1 MSKILLAFENP
12 AYRWMWLA
20 SLTNAFSFMPLV
32 MALGWLLLE
41 ITNSPFIVGLA
52 IGLGGIASM
61 IFSPFAGVLVDRLN
75 RRTVMISSQLLM
87 GLPIFIVG
95 ILVVF
100 ESIEVWQLILASIL
114 SGIARAFS
122 NTARSTLTF
131 DIVGR
136 KTIMNAMAGQ
146 FISFQIAGIIGPLS
160 AGYIMQAYG
169 PGHLLLVIS
178 LSLFISAICV
188 LPIPNLKTKS
198 TPTGSIWRNFKA
210 GLEFVLHDNPIRT
223 VMIVLL
229 FTEGLGF
236 ACWSMFPVVARDV
249 LHAGPVVLG
258 FLSTFRSLGGIIGA
272 ITVSASGDIK
282 PKGWVL
288 IGADIIFGM
297 FLIFFA
303 FSSNLVMSL
312 ALIMIVGAFGTTV
325 STISSTLAQTMAPEE
340 MRGRVMGLHGFITS
354 SFGLGSLV
362 IGTLANFLGVSWAI
376 AIGGASVSSNAI
388 RSIPKA
394 KIIGERSSSR

>member
-1 MSKILLAFENP
+1 MQLKLHNEGWVYFVISCLITIIIIPFFKIL
-12 AYRWMWLA
+12 
-20 SLTNAFSFMPLV
+20 
-32 MALGWLLLE
+32 
-41 ITNSPFIVGLA
+41 
-52 IGLGGIASM
+52 GI
-61 IFSPFAGVLVDRLN
+61 FL
-75 RRTVMISSQLLM
+75 
-87 GLPIFIVG
+87 
-95 ILVVF
+95 
-100 ESIEVWQLILASIL
+100 LILSVYIFYFFRDPKRAICIDDVVVSPADGLVTFVGAAKKPLEDNSDKINYTKISIFL
-114 SGIARAFS
+114 SIFDVHVNRMPVDAKIISINYIPGKFINATLNKSS
-122 NTARSTLTF
+122 NENERNIISMETKYKNTLV
-131 DIVGR
+131 IV
-136 KTIMNAMAGQ
+136 
-146 FISFQIAGIIGPLS
+146 QIAGIIGPLA

-178 LSLFISAICV
+178 VSLFISAICV
-188 LPIPNLKTKS
+188 LPIPNLSTKS

-272 ITVSASGDIK
+272 ITVSAYGDIK
-282 PKGWVL
+282 SKGWVL
-288 IGADIIFGM
+288 IGADIIFGV

-362 IGTLANFLGVSWAI
+362 MGTLANFLGVSWAI

-394 KIIGERSSSR
+394 GVIGERSRSQ

>member
-12 AYRWMWLA
+12 AYRWMWVA

-146 FISFQIAGIIGPLS
+146 FISFQIAGIIGPLA

-178 LSLFISAICV
+178 VSLFISAICV
-188 LPIPNLKTKS
+188 LPIPNLSTKS

-272 ITVSASGDIK
+272 ITVSAYGDIK
-282 PKGWVL
+282 SKGWVL
-288 IGADIIFGM
+288 IGADIIFGV

-362 IGTLANFLGVSWAI
+362 MGTLANFLGVSWAI

-394 KIIGERSSSR
+394 GVIGERSRSQ